1 MVNGIDIFRKHF
13 SNFKDQYT
21 VIGGFAC
28 DLLMTDAG
36 LDFRQTM
43 DIDMVLT
50 VEALTTEFAKAFWE
64 FIEQGG
70 YQARQRSNGKPEFY
84 RFVNPADSSYP
95 KMIELFSRPQNN
107 VSLQPDTHLT
117 PLHIDNEISSLSA
130 ILLNDDYYHF
140 LLDGRTITN
149 GISILDAEHIIPL
162 KMKAWLDLKDKKA
175 QGIHVNS
182 RDIRKHRL
190 DVFRLFQLVREDQQI
205 VVPVS
210 VYTDIHD
217 FISQIQGTDIR
228 LHDIGISRSKESI
241 LKIYKN
247 MYVTESPIKQRQ

>member
-1 MVNGIDIFRKHF
+1 MVSGIDIFRKHF
-13 SNFKDQYT
+13 SNFKSQYT

-36 LDFRQTM
+36 LDFRQTV

-50 VEALTTEFAKAFWE
+50 VEALTTNFAKAFWE
-64 FIEQGG
+64 FIEEGG
-70 YQARQRSNGKPEFY
+70 YQARQRNNGKPEFY
-84 RFVNPADSSYP
+84 RFVNPTNPAYP

-107 VSLQPDTHLT
+107 VNLQSDTHLM
-117 PLHIDNEISSLSA
+117 PLHIDDEVSSLSA

-140 LLDGRTITN
+140 LLDGRTVMD
-149 GISILDAEHIIPL
+149 GISILDAVHIIPL

-190 DVFRLFQLVREDQQI
+190 DVFRLFQLVREDQRI
-205 VVPVS
+205 VVPAS
-210 VYTDIHD
+210 VAADIHN
-217 FISQIQGTDIR
+217 FISQIEKIDMKLT
-228 LHDIGISRSKESI
+228 DIGISRSKESI
-241 LKIYKN
+241 LEIYKN
-247 MYVTESPIKQRQ
+247 MYVAEGF

>member
-36 LDFRQTM
+36 LDFRQTA

-84 RFVNPADSSYP
+84 RFINPTNSSYP

-107 VSLQPDTHLT
+107 VSLHLNTHLM
-117 PLHIDNEISSLSA
+117 PLHIDDEVSSLSA

-140 LLDGRTITN
+140 LLDGRIITD

-162 KMKAWLDLKDKKA
+162 KMKAWLDLKDKKT

-190 DVFRLFQLVREDQQI
+190 DVFRLFQLVREKQQI

-210 VYTDIHD
+210 VYTDIRD
-217 FISQIQGTDIR
+217 FISQMQEADIR
-228 LHDIGISRSKESI
+228 LYDIGISRSKESI
-241 LKIYKN
+241 LEIYKK
-247 MYVTESPIKQRQ
+247 MYVTEPPTKQRQ